1 MEFEKAKNLRV
12 VFDNTTDVSRESV
25 GLPFIYND
33 KPIGIISAVYEDRIE
48 CVIFDM
54 FMKCYPEYIR
64 KDNDLSLCAINMY
77 LE

>member
-12 VFDNTTDVSRESV
+12 VFDNTTDVTRESV

-33 KPIGIISAVYEDRIE
+33 KPIGTISAVYEDRIE
-48 CVIFDM
+48 CIIFDR
-54 FMKCYPEYIR
+54 FMKCYPEYTR
-64 KDNDLSLCAINMY
+64 KDGDIELAAINMY